1 MNMKGSNRY
10 CEGAGNPEFLYV
22 ASGMGFS
29 DVPTSG
35 KIVWWFLPQRV
46 KWLYDLEFHLRNMK
60 MCLRKVH
67 SRAFSIGLD
76 RWLRG

>member
-1 MNMKGSNRY
+1 MHMKDSNGY
-10 CEGAGNPEFLYV
+10 GESTGNSEFLYV
-22 ASGMGFS
+22 TSGMGFS

-46 KWLYDLEFHLRNMK
+46 KWLYDLWFHLRNMK
-60 MCLRKVH
+60 TCLCKVH

-76 RWLRG
+76 R